1 MLDFIMAILP
11 LIVVFI
17 GIIWLKKSGAVM
29 AVVGWLLAVVL
40 AVGYFSTSLEVAIG
54 ASIYGIIKALGIT
67 IAVVFTMYL
76 IFLMKEVGA
85 LDIISEAI
93 KRVARTKEEQA
104 LFIGIAFGS
113 FVTSLGVVTPALFPP
128 LLMAMGFSPISS
140 VAIAVLGY
148 NATTSFALLSIP
160 VTLPAE
166 VFHID
171 VYQLAYKITI
181 FLPVISTLISFA
193 LLWVIGGKDSVK
205 KGFVPSIILGLTL
218 GFSALGLVIVRAP
231 IMVIGVLAGLIS
243 MGVLYVYGKWDNRNL
258 EKDADEG
265 PIDRKELIR
274 ALSPWL
280 ILIGLASVVSIP
292 PINAFLAGLDGNG
305 TVLSVAAYN
314 NVDADIFAQ
323 VYTCILASIL
333 LSLPVLKPNKEQLRK
348 VTKLW
353 SKRIWGPFVAYSLFF
368 SISFVMAYSAM
379 TIGTTDTGATGLIHT
394 SAFPAHN
401 MNYIVGS
408 ALASVFGAGYIFVA
422 ASLGLFGAVVGG
434 SETGSNVMFFP
445 IQQQASSNIGLSDK
459 GIMTVYGAHANA
471 GGVASAI
478 TPSKINNA
486 VATIDAD
493 SSMESEIMKKHA
505 ALVVLIT
512 IVIGIMTGIFVA
524 LGV

>member
-54 ASIYGIIKALGIT
+54 ASIYGIIKALGIS

-166 VFHID
+166 VFNID

-258 EKDADEG
+258 EKDSSEE

-292 PINAFLAGLDGNG
+292 PINTFLAGLDGNG
-305 TVLSVAAYN
+305 TVLSVAAYK
-314 NVDADIFAQ
+314 NVDPDIFAQ

-353 SKRIWGPFVAYSLFF
+353 SRRIWGPFVAYSLFF

-379 TIGTTDTGATGLIHT
+379 NISNGALSPT

-445 IQQQASSNIGLSDK
+445 IQHQACSNIGLSDK

>member
-1 MLDFIMAILP
+1 MAILP
-11 LIVVFI
+11 LLVVFA

-40 AVGYFSTSLEVAIG
+40 AVGYFSTSIEVALG
-54 ASIYGIIKALGIT
+54 ASIYGIIKAFGIT

-85 LDIISEAI
+85 LDTISEAI

-104 LFIGIAFGS
+104 LLIGIAFGS

-128 LLMAMGFSPISS
+128 LLMAMGFSPFSA

-160 VTLPAE
+160 VTLPAD
-166 VFHID
+166 VFNID
-171 VYQLAYKITI
+171 VYQLAYKVTI
-181 FLPVISTLISFA
+181 FLPVVSTLISFA
-193 LLWVIGGKDSVK
+193 LLWVIGGRESMK
-205 KGFVPSIILGLTL
+205 KGFVPAIILGLTL
-218 GFSALGLVIVRAP
+218 GFSALGLVVVHAP
-231 IMVIGVLAGLIS
+231 IMIIGVLAGLIS
-243 MGVLYVYGKWDNRNL
+243 MGVLYAYGKWNNRDM
-258 EKDADEG
+258 EGDPDEA
-265 PIDRKELIR
+265 PIDRRELLK

-280 ILIGLASVVSIP
+280 ILIVLASIVSVP
-292 PINAFLAGLDGNG
+292 QINTFLAGLDGSG
-305 TVLSVAAYN
+305 SVLSFAAYKR
-314 NVDADIFAQ
+314 VDLNIFAQ
-323 VYTCILASIL
+323 VYTWILVSII
-333 LSLPVLKPNKEQLRK
+333 LSLPILKPKKEQIKR

-353 SKRIWGPFVAYSLFF
+353 SRRIWGPFISYSLFF
-368 SISFVMAYSAM
+368 SISFVMAFSAM
-379 TIGTTDTGATGLIHT
+379 EISNGSLSPT
-394 SAFPAHN
+394 SAFPAYN

-408 ALASVFGAGYIFVA
+408 ALASVFGAGYVFVA

-445 IQQQASSNIGLSDK
+445 IQQQACSNVGLGDK

-486 VATIDAD
+486 VATIGAD
-493 SSMESEIMKKHA
+493 SSIESDIMKKHVG
-505 ALVVLIT
+505 LVLLIT

>member
-11 LIVVFI
+11 LIVVFV
-17 GIIWLKKSGAVM
+17 GIIWLKKSGAAM
-29 AVVGWLLAVVL
+29 AVVGWLLAVIL
-40 AVGYFSTSLEVAIG
+40 AVGYFSTSIEVAIG

-85 LDIISEAI
+85 LDTISDAI

-128 LLMAMGFSPISS
+128 LLMAMGFSPMSS

-160 VTLPAE
+160 VTLPAD
-166 VFHID
+166 VFHIN

-181 FLPVISTLISFA
+181 FLPVVSTLISFA
-193 LLWVIGGKDSVK
+193 LLWVIGGKESVK
-205 KGFVPSIILGLTL
+205 KGFVPAIILGLTL

-258 EKDADEG
+258 EKDADEE

-280 ILIGLASVVSIP
+280 ILISLASVVSIP
-292 PINAFLAGLDGNG
+292 QINAFLAGLDGNG
-305 TVLSVAAYN
+305 VVLSFAAYK
-314 NVDADIFAQ
+314 NVDLDIFAQ
-323 VYTCILASIL
+323 VYTWIFASII
-333 LSLPVLKPNKEQLRK
+333 LSLPVLKPKKEQLRK

-368 SISFVMAYSAM
+368 SISFVMAFSAM
-379 TIGTTDTGATGLIHT
+379 EISSGTLAPT
-394 SAFPAHN
+394 SAYPAHN

-445 IQQQASSNIGLSDK
+445 IQQQACTNIHLSDK

-505 ALVVLIT
+505 GLVVLIT
-512 IVIGIMTGIFVA
+512 IIIGIMTGIFVA